1 MQTGSVFVVAAAM
14 LALGAAGGAWW
25 AQRPAAGPAAAAVA
39 AGAGAA
45 TGYGTAQTVTY
56 AWLSQALIA
65 PIQVFQ
71 WPELALRVRSGEIAV
86 DLTRPVDLQLS
97 WLAMDLGRA
106 AYSILP
112 RGLPPLLIG
121 AVITGLAL
129 PRAVLPYLLGAVS
142 VLLAV
147 VISFACRFLVSL
159 AAFWVVEVRGV
170 IGSYVTIS
178 NLLCGLMLPVSW
190 FPGWLRT
197 LAAGTPFP
205 SMLQAPVDVITGRTG
220 TVQSLETLAVQAF
233 WAAGVLLAG
242 RWALRRGQRR
252 LVVQGG

>member
-1 MQTGSVFVVAAAM
+1 MSVAQRRVRGARVYPTLARASFRRFATYRASMAAGALTNSVFGLARAAI
-14 LALGAAGGAWW
+14 LTS
-25 AQRPAAGPAAAAVA
+25 AVA
-39 AGAGAA
+39 AGAGSA

-129 PRAVLPYLLGAVS
+129 PGAVLPYLLGAVS

-178 NLLCGLMLPVSW
+178 NLLCGLIRQ
-190 FPGWLRT
+190 GAIEDRGH
-197 LAAGTPFP
+197 A
-205 SMLQAPVDVITGRTG
+205 D
-220 TVQSLETLAVQAF
+220 AV
-233 WAAGVLLAG
+233 
-242 RWALRRGQRR
+242 
-252 LVVQGG
+252 LV